1 MLVTIRP
8 SGDAT
13 LISVLVIM
21 FPRIILCCLFF
32 FASGNRI
39 SNSQSV
45 TSELYLLTQSP
56 HHLKLF
62 APGSTP
68 LQCTAGNCSTVCR
81 PRSKSGLGWHR
92 TSGAGAEGGVSPVSG
107 RRVVTRLRHGRERW
121 GPCPEWRIQPEVRS
135 DDTIHLTHSL
145 LLSQNKYSPL
155 GSEKKLWY
163 SSLPPAVILEF
174 SQKSNPVFVV
184 SFLLVKSLD
193 INLESKCSSILQQHL
208 SDVQWTNPIATDW
221 NFWLRNNPSVVLRM
235 VDNWINIWLSKVHP
249 PKRQSDKATD
259 IIAMLPALAPSEWV
273 RMP

>member
-1 MLVTIRP
+1 
-8 SGDAT
+8 
-13 LISVLVIM
+13 M

-56 HHLKLF
+56 HHLNCLPWAPLRCNALREIAALF
-62 APGSTP
+62 ADLDPSQDWADTELP
-68 LQCTAGNCSTVCR
+68 EPEERLCVPAESCDETETRAREVRTVSWVENTARG
-81 PRSKSGLGWHR
+81 
-92 TSGAGAEGGVSPVSG
+92 
-107 RRVVTRLRHGRERW
+107 
-121 GPCPEWRIQPEVRS
+121 PEW
-135 DDTIHLTHSL
+135 DTIHLTHSL

-163 SSLPPAVILEF
+163 SSLPLVILEF
-174 SQKSNPVFVV
+174 SQKSIPVFVV
-184 SFLLVKSLD
+184 SFFFLLVKSLD

-208 SDVQWTNPIATDW
+208 SGVQWTNPIATDW

-249 PKRQSDKATD
+249 LKRPTDRQSNRHYCHASGLGSDRMSQNAIT
-259 IIAMLPALAPSEWV
+259 LPE
-273 RMP
+273 MEDEKQ